1 MSDPSLFMTRMSIDR
16 PGMLR
21 FGRSFGIP
29 PELADEGY
37 SVHALLR
44 ALFGEFAPKPF
55 DSRPSP
61 GRSLALLAYSRV
73 PASQLADH
81 AMRFADP
88 LACVC
93 LDLQGLA
100 SKPMPADW
108 PPSSRLGFDV
118 RICPVVRSGAGTA
131 RMAHGGTRQHAEVDA
146 FLSEAW
152 NSDASTPLDRG
163 AVYSRWLERDFSRDG
178 AAALVSARLISFKR
192 TRLARRNHGDQK
204 GWTRVER
211 PDVAMTGILEVT
223 GGEAFARLLARG
235 VGRHRAFGFG
245 MLLLKPVSTVNA

>member
-29 PELADEGY
+29 VGLADEGY

-55 DSRPSP
+55 ASRPSP

-73 PASQLADH
+73 PAFQLADH

-88 LACVC
+88 LACAC
-93 LDLQGLA
+93 IDLDGLL

-108 PPSSRLGFDV
+108 PTSSRLGFDV
-118 RICPVVRSGAGTA
+118 RICPVVRSGAGAA
-131 RMAHGGTRQHAEVDA
+131 RMSHGGTREHAEVDA
-146 FLSEAW
+146 FLRAAW
-152 NSDASTPLDRG
+152 NSDAFTPLDRG
-163 AVYSRWLERDFSRDG
+163 TVYSRWLEREFSREG
-178 AAALVSARLISFKR
+178 AAALVSARLISCKR
-192 TRLARRNHGDQK
+192 TRLARRHHGDQK
-204 GWTRVER
+204 GWTRIER
-211 PDVAMTGILEVT
+211 PDVTTTGVLEVT
-223 GGEAFARLLARG
+223 DSAAFARLLARG

-245 MLLLKPVSTVNA
+245 MLLLNPVSTANA

>member
-55 DSRPSP
+55 AARPSP
-61 GRSLALLAYSRV
+61 GRSLALLGYLRV
-73 PASQLADH
+73 PAVQLADH

-88 LACVC
+88 LACAC
-93 LDLQGLA
+93 IDLDGLL

-118 RICPVVRSGAGTA
+118 RICPVVRSGADTA
-131 RMAHGGTRQHAEVDA
+131 RMAHGGTNEHAEVDA
-146 FLSEAW
+146 FLHEAW
-152 NSDASTPLDRG
+152 KSDASTPLDRG
-163 AVYSRWLERDFSRDG
+163 AVYSRWLEREVSRDG
-178 AAALVSARLISFKR
+178 AAAMV
-192 TRLARRNHGDQK
+192 NHGDQRE
-204 GWTRVER
+204 WARVER
-211 PDVAMTGILEVT
+211 PDVTMTGVLEVT
-223 GGEAFARLLARG
+223 GSAAFARLLSRG

-245 MLLLKPVSTVNA
+245 MLLLKPVSTANA